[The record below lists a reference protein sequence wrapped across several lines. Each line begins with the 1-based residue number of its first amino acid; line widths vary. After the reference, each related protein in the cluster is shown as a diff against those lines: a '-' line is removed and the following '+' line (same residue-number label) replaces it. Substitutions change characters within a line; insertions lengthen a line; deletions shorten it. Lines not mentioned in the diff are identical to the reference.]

1 MKFTVQPSDLKAAW
15 SAVKSVVPSKPAMSV
30 LENVL
35 LRPYGESAVTLTA
48 SDTDNVII
56 VRMAVEDAEG
66 LVPFLVPANRLADYI
81 SNAMSSDWP
90 LMVETD
96 ADEIIL
102 SDGFGDFRFF
112 GSSDVKEYPVTPQ
125 IKVKEGL
132 SLQMDT
138 ARVVEAASAAVR
150 FTGKDELRPVM
161 SGVCF
166 DFRSDGLRIAA
177 SDSRVLFC
185 DVLREIV
192 PEREAVVIINANIIN
207 ALVSHCSLSA
217 PVRISFDSRQ
227 VCFVQDGI
235 EIQGRLIE
243 GKFPRYESVIP
254 KNNDR
259 VAVINRQALAAAIK
273 RVSISAN
280 KSTNQIKMRFNGGSS
295 LTLEASD
302 IDYSLQ
308 SKMTINTEKQENF
321 PGEHLLGVR
330 AAFFLSMLGTF
341 GKDVAEIT
349 MLLGDPNR
357 AMLIKSDIDS
367 ERVALIMPMQ
377 IVD

>member
-15 SAVKSVVPSKPAMSV
+15 SAVKSVVPSKPAMPV

-48 SDTDNVII
+48 SDTDNVIT

-96 ADEIIL
+96 GDEIIL

-112 GSSDVKEYPVTPQ
+112 GSSDVKEYPVTPEM
-125 IKVKEGL
+125 KESEGL
-132 SLQMDT
+132 SVKIDSVRLVD
-138 ARVVEAASAAVR
+138 AVSAAVR

-161 SGVCF
+161 SGVCL
-166 DFRSDGLRIAA
+166 DFRSDGLRVAA
-177 SDSRVLFC
+177 SDSKVLFA
-185 DVLREIV
+185 DVLRDVIA
-192 PEREAVVIINANIIN
+192 EREAVVIVNADIIN
-207 ALVSHCSLSA
+207 AVVAHCDLKS
-217 PVRISFDSRQ
+217 PIQVSFDSRQ
-227 VCFVQDGI
+227 VRFRQDGI

-243 GKFPRYESVIP
+243 GKFPRYETVIP
-254 KNNDR
+254 KNNNR
-259 VAVINRQALAAAIK
+259 IAVISRSTLAAAIK

-280 KSTNQIKMRFNGGSS
+280 KATNQIKMRFNGGSS

-330 AAFFLSMLGTF
+330 AAFFLSVLGTF